1 MLLLSD
7 GAPNSKTQRD
17 ACHNAAKVAQIPV
30 FTVGLGPAAEGAKT
44 VSQDAVKVLREL
56 ASETGG
62 SYASA
67 NDPAQ
72 LDNLFRNMGTALAR
86 GSCKTTAR
94 ITDAATKIQPGTK
107 VTGEVTIGT
116 NGAKG
121 TFEFV
126 APDKALPTK

>member
-1 MLLLSD
+1 VLLLSD

-17 ACHNAAKVAQIPV
+17 ACHNAAKAAQIPI
-30 FTVGLGPAAEGAKT
+30 FTVGLGPAAEGAKS

-56 ASETGG
+56 AS
-62 SYASA
+62 
-67 NDPAQ
+67 
-72 LDNLFRNMGTALAR
+72 MGTALAR
-86 GSCKTTAR
+86 GSCKTTAH
-94 ITDAATKIQPGTK
+94 ITDAATKIQPGMK

-126 APDKALPTK
+126 APEKALPTK